1 MIIGAL
7 AVIIGFVLLIKGAD
21 MFVAGASGIASKFG
35 IPQIVIGLTI
45 VAMGT
50 SAPEAAVSITSAL
63 NNSADL
69 TIGNV
74 LGSNILNILI
84 ILGTTAVITPIAV
97 QKNTVRIEIPF
108 MIVVSVILVLSG
120 FDGIISLLDALILCV
135 LFIMYLS
142 YLFYT
147 TKKEKEETEAEEKSK
162 QDAEKRKPVTLVM
175 ILLIGVAAI
184 IFGSKFVV
192 NGATSIAEILGVSER
207 LIGLTVVALGT
218 SLPELVTGITAAK
231 KGCADI
237 AIGNIVGSNIFNIL
251 FVIGITSL
259 IIPVPY
265 QQIFTIDS
273 IIMVASEILLL
284 LAVIK
289 SNKVS
294 RAAGIVM
301 LLSYIGYFIYLL

>member
-108 MIVVSVILVLSG
+108 MIAVSVVLVLSG
-120 FDGIISLLDALILCV
+120 FDGIISLLDALVLCV

-147 TKKEKEETEAEEKSK
+147 TKKEKEETEAEEKAK

-192 NGATSIAEILGVSER
+192 SGATSIAEILGVSER

-273 IIMVASEILLL
+273 IIMIASGVLLL